1 MHKTI
6 RKVSDDIETLKFN
19 TAIAAM
25 MTLVNQ
31 IYNAGSITKGE
42 YRTLLIL
49 LNPFAPHMTEELFEL
64 MGFGI
69 LNEQEWVSFDPAL
82 CVDAEVEIVA
92 QVCGKIKAK
101 LMIPQGAD
109 EETVVALALKD
120 ENMQK
125 ALDGKTIR
133 KQIYVQNKLVNFVA
147 N

>member
-1 MHKTI
+1 
-6 RKVSDDIETLKFN
+6 
-19 TAIAAM
+19 M

-69 LNEQEWVSFDPAL
+69 LNEQAWVSYDPAL

-109 EETVVALALKD
+109 EETVIALAM
-120 ENMQK
+120 ENEKMQE
-125 ALDGKTIR
+125 ALAGKTIR
-133 KQIYVQNKLVNFVA
+133 KRIYVQNKLVNFVA